1 MGDGKCS
8 KGQNAQERQLDD
20 CIVPDLDFVDDI
32 ALLENNPVA
41 AQELLNNVLAS
52 ARKTRLRINV
62 KKTQVI
68 FSQREPPEHLL
79 RRGEIREEVNQF
91 TYLGSVILSNGDSSS
106 EITARICKATGT
118 TANLRNL

>member
-68 FSQREPPEHLL
+68 FSQREPQNIYCEGERFEKKSTNSRISDLL
-79 RRGEIREEVNQF
+79 
-91 TYLGSVILSNGDSSS
+91 Y
-106 EITARICKATGT
+106 
-118 TANLRNL
+118 